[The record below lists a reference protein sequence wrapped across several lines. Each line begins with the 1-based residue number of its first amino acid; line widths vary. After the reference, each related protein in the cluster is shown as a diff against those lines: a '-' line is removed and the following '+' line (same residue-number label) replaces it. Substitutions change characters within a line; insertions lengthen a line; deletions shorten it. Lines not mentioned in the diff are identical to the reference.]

1 MRVGLLGEIGK
12 GLCVLVGIGEGDG
25 PQEVEWC
32 TKTLLTTK
40 FWPDENDRP
49 WKVALQN
56 TDYKILVVSQFT
68 LYAKLY
74 KKGKLD
80 FHHAMAPDSARELY
94 NDIVVKLREALG
106 QDRVEQGEFGAY
118 MQVSIGQ
125 SYFNSVIW
133 FPQVSIENDGPVTV
147 NFESTDK

>member
-1 MRVGLLGEIGK
+1 MRLVVQRVTSARVATEAAGLLGEIGK

-118 MQVSIGQ
+118 MQVSI
-125 SYFNSVIW
+125 
-133 FPQVSIENDGPVTV
+133 ENDGPVTV